1 MPKLKRNAAVLRASK
16 PTAGLDLQLK
26 KTNASAPTTRREAM
40 TTGSSINEGAK
51 QSSALDLRFIKPDSP
66 RQEGIPEPCEGLN
79 LRFNNYIPSDAD
91 PSNAHE
97 SDKPT
102 VPRPDLGSVSIPI
115 ERIQP
120 VDDNTK
126 DKSSQDELTNQ
137 CDNSTVAGEEN
148 LSDLP
153 FSMPKLERKLR
164 QKNLQRPPE
173 HQTIGLT
180 MGDAASIV
188 PEPSQPAR
196 LSLPIPSQSNLEFSK
211 PGKPGL
217 ELVKPSL
224 NLDTASNVNLSS
236 AVMPGQNK
244 PASLSLNLSS
254 ARGKQN
260 DVLGPLLNIC

>member
-1 MPKLKRNAAVLRASK
+1 MPWSMPKLKRNAAVLRASN

-40 TTGSSINEGAK
+40 TTGSSNNEEAK

-66 RQEGIPEPCEGLN
+66 RQEGIPEPREGLN
-79 LRFNNYIPSDAD
+79 LRFNNYIPSDAE
-91 PSNAHE
+91 PSNAHA

-102 VPRPDLGSVSIPI
+102 VPRPDLVSVSIPI

-126 DKSSQDELTNQ
+126 EKSSQDELTNQ
-137 CDNSTVAGEEN
+137 CDNNTVAEEEN

-173 HQTIGLT
+173 HQAIGPA
-180 MGDAASIV
+180 MGGMAASHV
-188 PEPSQPAR
+188 PEPSQSAG
-196 LSLPIPSQSNLEFSK
+196 LSLPIPGQLEFSK
-211 PGKPGL
+211 PGKPGF
-217 ELVKPSL
+217 ELVKPGL
-224 NLDTASNVNLSS
+224 NLNLASNVNLPS
-236 AVMPGQNK
+236 AGRPSQTK
-244 PASLSLNLSS
+244 PAALSLNLCST
-254 ARGKQN
+254 RGKTN
-260 DVLGPLLNIC
+260 YEL